1 MTTVR
6 ELVPVA
12 FHEAIAD
19 ELERSEPGLWR
30 WIASDD
36 YRAKHADA
44 VKLELLRSTY
54 RLTRETHE
62 ALYGAFDEAAS
73 RLGVEVPRTL
83 YQAQRDA
90 GLNAAL
96 VFLPGEAHVV
106 LSGPVH
112 ERLSREELVALF
124 GHELAHFKLFS
135 EREGRFRI
143 ADELLHHITRQ
154 PAHAPSHAN
163 SARRAQ
169 LWAEFYADR
178 GSVVASGSLH
188 AAVSCLVKMQTGINA
203 VDAPAY
209 LAQADE
215 ALGDLKGSRG
225 DSHPEGFLR
234 AWALKRWHEAGSDDA
249 LELHTNGP
257 LSIETLD
264 LVQQRKL
271 TEVTRSFIARLLEP
285 EWMQTDAVLAHARR
299 YFPEVDFAKTAT
311 NDAPLPT
318 GDTSLEEYF
327 AFVMLDFAMADEDLE
342 DRALSRMTKLAVTLK
357 LEDTFTRVARRELR
371 LSAANYT
378 ALTRRLDEAEVRS

>member
-1 MTTVR
+1 MTTER

-19 ELERSEPGLWR
+19 ELERGEPGLWK

-62 ALYGAFDEAAS
+62 ALYAALDEAAR
-73 RLGVEVPRTL
+73 RLGLDAPRTL
-83 YQAQRDA
+83 YQAQRGD
-90 GLNAAL
+90 GLNAGL
-96 VFLPGEAHVV
+96 VFLPGEVHVV
-106 LSGPVH
+106 LCGAVQ
-112 ERLSREELVALF
+112 ERLSPEELLALF

-135 EREGRFRI
+135 ERDGRFRV
-143 ADELLHHITRQ
+143 ADEVLQHITRQ

-169 LWAEFYADR
+169 LWMEFYADR
-178 GSVVASGSLH
+178 GSVVASGSLN
-188 AAVSCLVKMQTGINA
+188 AAVSCLVKMQTGINS
-203 VDAPAY
+203 VDAGAY

-225 DSHPEGFLR
+225 DTHPEGFLR
-234 AWALKRWHEAGSDDA
+234 AWALKRWHETQPDDT
-249 LELHTNGP
+249 LELHTHGP
-257 LSIETLD
+257 LSLETLD

-271 TEVTRSFIARLLEP
+271 TDVTRTFIARLLSP

-299 YFPEVDFAKTAT
+299 YFPEVDFAKLTI
-311 NDAPLPT
+311 DEAPLPS

-327 AFVMLDFAMADEDLE
+327 SFVMLDFAMADEDLE
-342 DRALSRMTKLAVTLK
+342 DRALSRMTRLAVTMN
-357 LEDTFTRVARRELR
+357 LEDTFTRVARKELR
-371 LSAANYT
+371 LSAANYA
-378 ALTRRLDEAEVRS
+378 ALTRREEPS